1 MRHYNLRTLMLTI
14 NRGRCHALFAY
25 DIAFSIDL
33 SEAERRITAIRQ
45 QRETIKHK
53 RRAPRYFQ
61 YRPLPVRVSQAT
73 EKIAIGGFQTNG
85 MVDLVLYDF
94 GAVSVNYAI
103 PIEGPFKRVV
113 DLGCELYE
121 NAVLLED
128 SERRV
133 KQFLEMIQPA
143 VSKPHVSAFVE
154 DYVVYQIEELNAP
167 PPLDDF
173 VAQNENLLAQILRAE
188 TRELSWDEIR
198 DALSRRI
205 SFSSAD
211 VTIVDWNAA
220 LLVDQDSEDNVAVLE
235 FANVELMEMRYLDR
249 RLDDALGLAYE
260 ALSRQTWKRFPFR
273 SDHSALHKLAQ
284 WQVDSAVLFEGVNN
298 ALKLIGDQYLARL
311 YRVAAE
317 RLHLSEWDASIIRK
331 LETLDS
337 IYGKI
342 SDRVATQRMELL
354 EWIIIVLI
362 AVSIALP
369 FFISYS
375 G

>member
-1 MRHYNLRTLMLTI
+1 MLEVT
-14 NRGRCHALFAY
+14 RGRCHALFAY
-25 DIAFSIDL
+25 DAAFSIDL
-33 SEAERRITAIRQ
+33 NEAERRITAVK
-45 QRETIKHK
+45 QRETIKHR
-53 RRAPRYFQ
+53 RRAPKYFQ
-61 YRPLPVRVSQAT
+61 YQPPPLRVSQTT
-73 EKIAIGGFQTNG
+73 EKIHIGAFQTNG
-85 MVDLVLYDF
+85 VVDLVMYDF

-103 PIEGPFKRVV
+103 PMQGPLSDV
-113 DLGCELYE
+113 LTLSNNLYE

-128 SERRV
+128 SARRV
-133 KQFLEMIQPA
+133 RQLLEMIAHA
-143 VSKPHVSAFVE
+143 VTKPNVSAFVE
-154 DYVVYQIEELNAP
+154 DYVIFQIEEADAAR
-167 PPLDDF
+167 PLDDA
-173 VAQNENLLAQILRAE
+173 VRQNGPLLAQILRAE
-188 TRELSWDEIR
+188 TRELSQDETR
-198 DALSRRI
+198 DALTRRI
-205 SFSSAD
+205 SFSSDD
-211 VTIVDWNAA
+211 VSILDWNAA
-220 LLVDQDSEDNVAVLE
+220 VLIDQDAEDSVTVLE

-260 ALSRQTWKRFPFR
+260 ALSKRTWKRIPFG
-273 SDHSALHKLAQ
+273 SNPSELHKLAQ
-284 WQVDSAVLFEGVNN
+284 WQVDSAILFEGVNN

-317 RLHLSEWDASIIRK
+317 RFHLAEWDASIIRK

-342 SDRVATQRMELL
+342 SDQVTSQRMELL